1 MINSNI
7 AFITERKKIKPNQ
20 SPWQIISKLVQS
32 VTLRTL
38 ASKYNG
44 QKRRTPV
51 SQAKLCWLQRQLYD
65 SGRGRVTWLIS
76 QADFFSPPK
85 RWRQYS
91 RWRIPFHLNTKVLSS
106 AGDCFFLGH
115 RLEARC
121 PSRKRVHLQA
131 AGKGET
137 CFEEVRG
144 LTLPRCRCKTKT
156 ISPSSSC
163 LKSEHGSTTTTQTV
177 TAGESV
183 GVPVFLHFHCQL
195 SLFRWISEEES
206 RSGKAQRKV

>member
-1 MINSNI
+1 MDRRG
-7 AFITERKKIKPNQ
+7 ERLCPKQNCAGYKG
-20 SPWQIISKLVQS
+20 SSMTLEEEESHGSFRRQI
-32 VTLRTL
+32 
-38 ASKYNG
+38 
-44 QKRRTPV
+44 
-51 SQAKLCWLQRQLYD
+51 
-65 SGRGRVTWLIS
+65 
-76 QADFFSPPK
+76 FFSPPK

-121 PSRKRVHLQA
+121 PSRKPVHLQA

-144 LTLPRCRCKTKT
+144 LMLPRCRCKTKT

-177 TAGESV
+177 TAGESA